1 MTNAAGGTVEFD
13 YIVVGG
19 GSGGC
24 VLASRLSEDPRQ
36 AVALIEAGG
45 ANDGVLNRVPTG
57 AAVHIV
63 GRNACNWAFSTV
75 PQPGLN
81 GRVGYQPRGR
91 GLGGSSTINA
101 MVYLRGQREDYDD
114 WAAAGARGWSWADV
128 QPYFLKAENNERGAS
143 GRHGVGGPLNV
154 ADLRSPHPFAERFI
168 QAGIQAGLPRND
180 DFAGETQEG
189 VGFYQVTQKNGERWS
204 VARAYLDPARSRA
217 NLAIETEALATRI
230 VFDGT
235 RAVAVEFEQRGVRRL
250 LQARREILVSAGA
263 LQSPQLL
270 MVSGIGPADRLRQLG
285 IAVVADLP
293 VGHNLQDHLDVIIN
307 RRVDNTDLLG
317 LSPTGAYKLARA
329 IGQWRRERRGMLTS
343 NFAEAGAFVRTLPE
357 LTRPDVQLHF
367 VIGMVDNHNRTF
379 HWGHG
384 MSCHSCPMRPKSRGT
399 LRLASR
405 DARDAPLIDPGFL
418 TAEEDLETMVRG
430 FKTVR
435 RIFAQPAFAAFG
447 GGDLSRELYFA
458 DARSDDEIR
467 AAIRSRA
474 DTIYHPVGTC
484 KMGTD
489 SQSVVDPE
497 LRVRGIE
504 GLRVVD
510 ASIMPSLVSGNTNAP
525 VVMIAERAADLIRGA
540 RAPVDV
546 PTATAAPRADAATMP
561 LA

>member
-1 MTNAAGGTVEFD
+1 MTNAAGSTVEFD

-24 VLASRLSEDPRQ
+24 VLASRLTEDP
-36 AVALIEAGG
+36 AHTVALLEAGG

-75 PQPGLN
+75 PQAGLG

-101 MVYLRGQREDYDD
+101 MIYLRGQREDYDD
-114 WAAAGARGWSWADV
+114 WAAGGARGWSWADV
-128 QPYFLKAENNERGAS
+128 RPYFLKSENNERGAD

-154 ADLRSPHPFAERFI
+154 ADLRSPHPFAERFV

-204 VARAYLDPARSRA
+204 IARAYLDPVRSRA
-217 NLAIETEALATRI
+217 NLHIETGAMATRI
-230 VFDGT
+230 LFEGA
-235 RAVAVEFEQRGVRRL
+235 RAVGVEFEQGGMRRTL
-250 LQARREILVSAGA
+250 RARREVVLAAGA

-270 MVSGIGPADRLRQLG
+270 MVSGVGPAAALRELG
-285 IAVVADLP
+285 IPVVADLP
-293 VGHNLQDHLDVIIN
+293 VGENLQDHLDIIIN

-317 LSPTGAYKLARA
+317 LSPVGAYKLMKA
-329 IGQWRRERRGMLTS
+329 IGEWRRERRGVLTS

-399 LRLASR
+399 LSLASS

-418 TAEEDLETMVRG
+418 TAEEDLDTMVRG
-430 FKTVR
+430 FKLVR
-435 RIFAQPAFAAFG
+435 RIFSQPAFAPFG
-447 GGDLSRELYFA
+447 GGDPKRELYFA
-458 DARSDDEIR
+458 DVHSDDEIR

-484 KMGTD
+484 RMGTD
-489 SQSVVDPE
+489 ARAVVDPQ

-510 ASIMPSLVSGNTNAP
+510 ASVMPSLVSGNTNAP
-525 VVMIAERAADLIRGA
+525 VVMIAERAADLMRGV
-540 RAPVDV
+540 RAPADV
-546 PTATAAPRADAATMP
+546 PTATAEPRAEPAIAP